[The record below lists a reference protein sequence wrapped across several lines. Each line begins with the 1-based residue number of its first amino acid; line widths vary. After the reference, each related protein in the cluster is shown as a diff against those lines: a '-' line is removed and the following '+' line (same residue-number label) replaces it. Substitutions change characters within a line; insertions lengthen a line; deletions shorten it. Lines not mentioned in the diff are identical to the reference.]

1 MRMYGM
7 DVRWHALVFTS
18 GTSSVDV
25 MSKGSD
31 SLAVLNNVFFDIKGG
46 VQGKA
51 GPDFE
56 AICLTFWPPTR
67 RTEVPHWDCVLQEPS
82 IGMEFSQRYYRNP
95 ETKRT
100 LINYFSIESIPPYV
114 GV

>member
-1 MRMYGM
+1 M

-51 GPDFE
+51 E
-56 AICLTFWPPTR
+56 
-67 RTEVPHWDCVLQEPS
+67 
-82 IGMEFSQRYYRNP
+82 IGRASCRER
-95 ETKRT
+95 
-100 LINYFSIESIPPYV
+100 V
-114 GV
+114 